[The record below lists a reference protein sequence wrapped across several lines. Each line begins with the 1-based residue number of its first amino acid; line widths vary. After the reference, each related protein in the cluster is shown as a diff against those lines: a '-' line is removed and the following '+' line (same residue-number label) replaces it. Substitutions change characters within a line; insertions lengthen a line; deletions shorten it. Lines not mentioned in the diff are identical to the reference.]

1 MKVSDKS
8 ESIEGG
14 RYLKSGANVIMRSR
28 VRERRTH
35 GSVSRSSTRLLGNC
49 RECKIAKHGGKIDA
63 VNYAACFFNVWTG
76 VHCHDCR
83 KKSEKDGV

>member
-35 GSVSRSSTRLLGNC
+35 GSVSRLSTRLLGIV
-49 RECKIAKHGGKIDA
+49 ESAK
-63 VNYAACFFNVWTG
+63 
-76 VHCHDCR
+76 
-83 KKSEKDGV
+83 S